1 MYGKT
6 KMAMSKNAMKKS
18 KVKKPTKVKAKT
30 KIKTKKI
37 GY

>member
-6 KMAMSKNAMKKS
+6 KMAMPKNAMKKS
-18 KVKKPTKVKAKT
+18 KVKKPAKIKVKAKM
-30 KIKTKKI
+30 KTKKI

>member
-6 KMAMSKNAMKKS
+6 KMAMSKNAIKKS
-18 KVKKPTKVKAKT
+18 KVKKPVKAKNKT
-30 KIKTKKI
+30 KMKTKKI